1 MLDLELKQAPN
12 FQSSEPRGTAQ
23 KGERQALRQ
32 QGSGILASPKSLV
45 REQTVGGDTLLL
57 LNCKSADLEKVWPK
71 LEPLCHVSL
80 TYSNPKGGAHVTQDS
95 VAIRTP
101 TRSCQSEEEVAL
113 PGTMPSSSSL

>member
-57 LNCKSADLEKVWPK
+57 LNCKSADLEKDWPAGTT
-71 LEPLCHVSL
+71 LLCPFSTL
-80 TYSNPKGGAHVTQDS
+80 
-95 VAIRTP
+95 
-101 TRSCQSEEEVAL
+101 
-113 PGTMPSSSSL
+113 

>member
-45 REQTVGGDTLLL
+45 KEQTVGGNTLVL
-57 LNCKSADLEKVWPK
+57 LNCKSADLEKDWPR
-71 LEPLCHVSL
+71 LEPLCCVPSAH
-80 TYSNPKGGAHVTQDS
+80 SNPKGGAHVNKTQ
-95 VAIRTP
+95 
-101 TRSCQSEEEVAL
+101 
-113 PGTMPSSSSL
+113 